1 MNIVRPGFSFGPIDQ
16 KPSPQRI
23 DEVSRKL
30 ESQFTQMLVKCMR
43 DAGDASGGDPLFPE
57 QNQAYRDL
65 YDRQLS
71 DLLSQGKGLG
81 LAPLIAKQL
90 NGGKPL
96 DAGKP
101 GNGNGLVDPAPS
113 QLRSQDA
120 FYKRF
125 PAGAATADALDAVAG
140 RGDMTRGSRMATTA
154 DDVALIDSR
163 ACDEVQDVAE
173 TDPSAFPVGTP
184 EHFVAKIWP
193 HAQRAARE
201 LGVDPRALVAQAAL
215 ETGWGRRGIRD
226 RDGNSA
232 NNLFGIK
239 ATGWKGER
247 VSTSTHEY
255 VAGQRRTERADF
267 RAYASPA
274 DSFAD
279 YVRLLKNSPRYQGA
293 LNAGDDVRR
302 FASELQRAG
311 YATDPAYARKIHAIA
326 NGPTLD
332 RALASATAT
341 APPMSGTLLASR

>member
-1 MNIVRPGFSFGPIDQ
+1 MNIVRPGFSLGPVDQ

-43 DAGDASGGDPLFPE
+43 DASGGDPMFPE
-57 QNQAYRDL
+57 QNQTYRDL

-81 LAPLIAKQL
+81 LAPLIARQL

-96 DAGKP
+96 AGEP
-101 GNGNGLVDPAPS
+101 AAGNGLVDPSPA
-113 QLRSQDA
+113 QARAQAA

-125 PAGAATADALDAVAG
+125 PAGDASTGALEAIAG
-140 RGDMTRGSRMATTA
+140 RGDRARGGAVAVA
-154 DDVALIDSR
+154 DGDAALIDSR
-163 ACDEVQDVAE
+163 ACDEVQQVAE
-173 TDPSAFPVGTP
+173 TDPSAFPAGSP
-184 EHFVAKIWP
+184 EHFVARIWP
-193 HAQRAARE
+193 HARRAAKE

-239 ATGWKGER
+239 ATGWQGDR
-247 VSTSTHEY
+247 VSTYTHEY
-255 VAGQRRTERADF
+255 VEGQRRSERADF
-267 RAYASPA
+267 RAYRSPA
-274 DSFAD
+274 ESFAD
-279 YVRLLKNSPRYQGA
+279 YVRLLKSSPRYQRA
-293 LNAGDDVRR
+293 LNAGDDVHR

-311 YATDPAYARKIHAIA
+311 YATDPSYARKIYAIA

-332 RALASATAT
+332 RALATAT
-341 APPMSGTLLASR
+341 GTGNLVASR

>member
-1 MNIVRPGFSFGPIDQ
+1 MNITRPAFSLAPAEQ

-43 DAGDASGGDPLFPE
+43 DASLGDPMFPE
-57 QNQAYRDL
+57 QNQTYRDL

-81 LAPLIAKQL
+81 LAPLIARQL
-90 NGGKPL
+90 NGGQSP
-96 DAGKP
+96 DAGTQA
-101 GNGNGLVDPAPS
+101 GSDGMVDPAPS
-113 QLRSQDA
+113 ERRSQAA

-125 PAGAATADALDAVAG
+125 PAGVASADALDAIAG
-140 RGDMTRGSRMATTA
+140 RGDRSRGNA
-154 DDVALIDSR
+154 VAVDEAALVDSR
-163 ACDEVQDVAE
+163 ACDDVQSVAE
-173 TDPSAFPVGTP
+173 TDPSAFPAGSP
-184 EHFVAKIWP
+184 EHFVARIWP
-193 HAQRAARE
+193 HARRAAKE

-226 RDGNSA
+226 SAGNSA

-239 ATGWKGER
+239 ATGWQGAR

-255 VAGQRRTERADF
+255 VNGERRAERADF
-267 RAYASPA
+267 RAYRSPA
-274 DSFAD
+274 ESFDD
-279 YVRLLKNSPRYQGA
+279 YVRLLKSNPRYQQA

-311 YATDPAYARKIHAIA
+311 YATDPAYARKIYAIA

-332 RALASATAT
+332 RALSTAT
-341 APPMSGTLLASR
+341 GNLVASR